1 MEREDP
7 GTQTHTCHIVHM
19 EWKFSPFTVDSRDGI
34 PVVGPILQTLLPT
47 EPARN
52 APHFI

>member
-7 GTQTHTCHIVHM
+7 GTQAHTCHIAHM
-19 EWKFSPFTVDSRDGI
+19 EWKFSPFTVGSRDGT
-34 PVVGPILQTLLPT
+34 PVVRPILQTLLPT